1 MSDRETLFGGF
12 HVRTYARLDDAAAA
26 EEAMQAVRL
35 VG

>member
-12 HVRTYARLDDAAAA
+12 HVRTYARLDDAAA